1 MFKIRNLSVGWGK
14 MYLIMPK
21 NGPFII
27 FLWILL
33 LFDSMGEKNIV
44 GDLSTPVGCDVAAI
58 KPCWATNMDEKKDR
72 EMKNV

>member
-14 MYLIMPK
+14 MNRIMPK

-33 LFDSMGEKNIV
+33 LSDSMGEKNIV
-44 GDLSTPVGCDVAAI
+44 GDLSTPVGCDVAASNHVGPQI
-58 KPCWATNMDEKKDR
+58 MEKLL
-72 EMKNV
+72 NSF